1 MSAKETNERH
11 AKVAAAPHENATPLS
26 EQAYQ
31 LIRQDILTGHIPP
44 DEKLRIEALRAMYG
58 FSNTPLREALNRL
71 AAEQLVIADE
81 RRGFRSAP
89 VSVDDFWDLT
99 TFRIAIENAALI
111 DAIQNGNDEWESGVV
126 AAFHRMEVFQGR
138 LGRDRNASNDEWT
151 RRHKAFHMA
160 LIAGCRS
167 TRMVAACAAMF
178 DQAERYRR
186 ISSLYRRKPRDA
198 RSEHQQ
204 LMQLALARKMGAATE
219 LLRDHVLRTA
229 ETVTGII
236 KEGRLPTT
244 ISRR

>member
-1 MSAKETNERH
+1 MRSKDTTGHLIELT
-11 AKVAAAPHENATPLS
+11 AAAPESAPPLS
-26 EQAYQ
+26 ERAYQ

-44 DEKLRIEALRAMYG
+44 GEKLRIEVLRTMYG
-58 FSNTPLREALNRL
+58 LSNTPLREALNRL
-71 AAEQLVIADE
+71 AAERLVIADE

-89 VSVDDFWDLT
+89 VSAEDFWDLT
-99 TFRIAIENAALI
+99 TYRIAIENAALI
-111 DAIQNGNDEWESGVV
+111 DAIRNGDDEWESGIV

-138 LGRDRNASNDEWT
+138 LGRDRKTPNDEWT
-151 RRHKAFHMA
+151 KRHKEFHMA
-160 LIAGCRS
+160 LIGACSS
-167 TRMVAACAAMF
+167 TRMVAACSVMF

-204 LMQLALARKMGAATE
+204 LMQLTLARKEAAAAA

-236 KEGRLPTT
+236 KEGRLPTMP
-244 ISRR
+244 RR